1 MTRVPSARNST
12 FVNKEGTSMRENMPG
27 QGYPQGVG
35 SVKDGKVS
43 AQADWVDRGPRVLKY
58 RTKGVFSDR
67 VFTVETFDSVSSYKR
82 NLVQDMRRIGHDPH
96 YDEDD
101 VASRVRQHGTEVY
114 RPLPEGQAGTPRR
127 RYADALR
134 SFFATRIEQ
143 LTERDRWHIDSIMA
157 GQSLREAAAELGIA
171 FQNIDKGRK
180 RAIKHLVTL
189 IGRHET
195 DIANELIFFLRS
207 EGGVALAGRLPD
219 RVLAK
224 STVWRGH
231 AD

>member
-1 MTRVPSARNST
+1 
-12 FVNKEGTSMRENMPG
+12 MRENMPG

-67 VFTVETFDSVSSYKR
+67 VFTVETFDSVSSYK
-82 NLVQDMRRIGHDPH
+82 LGIMQDLRTKGHDQH

-101 VASRVRQHGTEVY
+101 VKTSVARLRGEEVY
-114 RPLPEGQAGTPRR
+114 RPLAEGQAGTPRR

-143 LTERDRWHIDSIMA
+143 LTERDRWHIDSIMT

-180 RAIKHLVTL
+180 RAIKHLVAL
-189 IGRHET
+189 IGKHET
-195 DIANELIFFLRS
+195 DIANELIFFLKS

-231 AD
+231 E

>member
-1 MTRVPSARNST
+1 
-12 FVNKEGTSMRENMPG
+12 MRENMPG

-67 VFTVETFDSVSSYKR
+67 VFTVETFDSVSER
-82 NLVQDMRRIGHDPH
+82 GRFHQDIRGTHGLEGDDSMVADPRPTRRQRPRWGDPDKH
-96 YDEDD
+96 ENIEQYINP
-101 VASRVRQHGTEVY
+101 Y
-114 RPLPEGQAGTPRR
+114 GQAGTARR
-127 RYADALR
+127 HYTDALR
-134 SFFATRIEQ
+134 DFFSTRIEQ
-143 LTERDRWHIDSIMA
+143 LTEGQQGHIASIMR
-157 GQSLREAAAELGIA
+157 GESLREAAAKLDVSHVA
-171 FQNIDKGRK
+171 VLKARR
-180 RAIKHLVTL
+180 RAIAALVKL
-189 IGRHET
+189 IGKHET
-195 DIANELIFFLRS
+195 DIANELIFFLKS

-231 AD
+231 E